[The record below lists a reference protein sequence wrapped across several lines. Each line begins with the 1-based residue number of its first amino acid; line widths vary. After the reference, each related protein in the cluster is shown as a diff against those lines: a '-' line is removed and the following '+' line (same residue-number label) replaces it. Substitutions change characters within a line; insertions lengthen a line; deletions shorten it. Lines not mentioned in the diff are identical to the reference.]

1 MNIELM
7 IELIVRTLTYT
18 NMTTNII
25 TSYLCMCKITCN
37 LLVCNLFSLYTTILD
52 MDGIGWISQLH
63 ASTEAN
69 LGQLG
74 KQHVFCVQITFV
86 AT

>member
-1 MNIELM
+1 MYFNIYKYDNKYVYKLFM
-7 IELIVRTLTYT
+7 HIFNY
-18 NMTTNII
+18 II
-25 TSYLCMCKITCN
+25 CN
-37 LLVCNLFSLYTTILD
+37 LLVCNLFSLCTTILD
-52 MDGIGWISQLH
+52 MDMGLDESQRLH